1 MNNLFYDG
9 FNSKLIETAFFEGF
23 LEIPI
28 LEAPKE
34 IVIPSVAVPFSKMDK
49 IRNPSEEML
58 VFYEQDPEFRE
69 FVSIPQNYIDEL
81 KDIQITLKSLVS
93 MSVIPVFIICPIGL
107 PSSTKGRRWF
117 DMGTSKNGR
126 YLNTKGSGRS
136 VSDFALV
143 HSSEG
148 AFTRSQ
154 TRVNGEMVIK
164 LRLNNGGHSQKGMEL
179 LDKYGIKYN
188 IVKTYPN
195 GVRVGNI
202 PNHMQK
208 SKKINIGQSWFP
220 KSWTDKDIRRAGEH
234 VAGLKGNRRI
244 PDGKTIYGVYKG
256 VRVGVKRTHGKIAT
270 VFPDSDQSSVTRRK
284 HK

>member
-1 MNNLFYDG
+1 
-9 FNSKLIETAFFEGF
+9 
-23 LEIPI
+23 
-28 LEAPKE
+28 
-34 IVIPSVAVPFSKMDK
+34 
-49 IRNPSEEML
+49 
-58 VFYEQDPEFRE
+58 
-69 FVSIPQNYIDEL
+69 
-81 KDIQITLKSLVS
+81 
-93 MSVIPVFIICPIGL
+93 
-107 PSSTKGRRWF
+107 
-117 DMGTSKNGR
+117 MGTSKNGR

-195 GVRVGNI
+195 GVRVGNV
-202 PNHMQK
+202 PNHK
-208 SKKINIGQSWFP
+208 ERSKKMGIGQSWFP
-220 KSWTDKDIRRAGEH
+220 KSWSDKDIRRAGEH

-244 PDGKTIYGVYKG
+244 PDGKTIYRVYKG
-256 VRVGVKRTHGKIAT
+256 VRVGVKRTNGKIAT

-284 HK
+284 RK